1 MLSCRSL
8 ATLLEESLCPKEQ
21 TQSSYSLRR
30 RAASLPG
37 PAEPVTRIFRSW
49 GLEGLC
55 VPEPVGKTIGKF
67 HLESAGRSPA
77 LAHNFQASR
86 QPNCS
91 EAAGGMGAPA
101 FPSRVSH
108 AGSWGFLFFDF
119 CFLFLLCLFVYWQ
132 QTPLGLGST
141 NIWKSP
147 TTGLIRGSEMKQL
160 EERTRLVF

>member
-49 GLEGLC
+49 GQEGLC

-119 CFLFLLCLFVYWQ
+119 CFFVFALFVC
-132 QTPLGLGST
+132 LLAA
-141 NIWKSP
+141 NP
-147 TTGLIRGSEMKQL
+147 TGFGEHQYL
-160 EERTRLVF
+160 EEPYHGSHQRIRDEAT